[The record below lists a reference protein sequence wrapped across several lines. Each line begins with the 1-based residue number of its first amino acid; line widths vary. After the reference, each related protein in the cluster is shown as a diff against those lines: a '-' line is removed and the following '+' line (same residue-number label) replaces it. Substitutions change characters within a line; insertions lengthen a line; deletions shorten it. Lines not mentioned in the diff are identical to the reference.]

1 MHLRI
6 VQILQSNE
14 RTLENVM
21 ADFYEIFSYV
31 AMTCLFVALMIPLV
45 GLIVSISRE
54 TKEFEKMEKLK
65 DAGKDVTP

>member
-1 MHLRI
+1 
-6 VQILQSNE
+6 
-14 RTLENVM
+14 M

-54 TKEFEKMEKLK
+54 NRELEKMEKLK
-65 DAGKDVTP
+65 KAGKDAAA